1 MEWTKICC
9 AVDFSP
15 CSQVALEEAA
25 TLAARSGARLT
36 IVHVYSPP
44 RAATLSAD
52 MLASSPADL
61 EAEVLGGLER
71 PMSELR
77 TEAEG
82 IVGRE
87 RVETLLLAGNP
98 AEEIARLAT
107 DGRYDLVVVGTH
119 GRTGVK
125 RLVLGSVAEHV
136 VRTSPVSVLV
146 VRGKPCFDFSGE
158 D

>member
-1 MEWTKICC
+1 MELTKICC

-15 CSQVALEEAA
+15 CSQLALKEAA
-25 TLAARSGARLT
+25 TLAARRGATLT

-52 MLASSPADL
+52 MLASTPVDL

-71 PMSELR
+71 PMADAR
-77 TEAEG
+77 MEAEA

-87 RVETLLLAGNP
+87 RIETLLLAGDP
-98 AEEIARLAT
+98 AEEIARLAQH
-107 DGRYDLVVVGTH
+107 GRYDLVVVGTH

-125 RLVLGSVAEHV
+125 RLVLGSVAERV
-136 VRTSPVSVLV
+136 VRSSPVSVLV
-146 VRGKPCFDFSGE
+146 VKPSFEFASD